1 MVEFEESE
9 GDTDEPLEVDLA
21 TLGRRNLNELPDHL
35 ALHVLDNNFPE
46 CTIWREGRE
55 LVIQVEEHIYT
66 KYWEHK
72 FHGRV
77 FADAM
82 VRAVLR
88 LGGEGHPVGNPQ
100 IDSDDDVHIFVRWQ
114 LTLPADL
121 GSEAVIEAIGASFDL
136 VWRRA
141 NSILENSDSVLILGK
156 DSGIALE
163 RLKKIASILE
173 QRGYYTYIIRE
184 QPDRLGESLIQK
196 VLRHALSSKF
206 IVVENSEP
214 SGHLYELP
222 HVAKL
227 AECVTII
234 LQEEGTGATWMF
246 EDAFFKHRNL
256 KRFSYR
262 ADSLERVLVEATVW
276 AEKFFSDF
284 GEFQAENLPWL
295 QKGTRP

>member
-1 MVEFEESE
+1 MYSCSGSKCKKLLASLGGREVAQALDDPALIVALAKFRQPMPQLLHVLKRAHPQELLFQRA
-9 GDTDEPLEVDLA
+9 DEPLHAAIAFRLA
-21 TLGRRNLNELPDHL
+21 HEGRRR
-35 ALHVLDNNFPE
+35 LHAQ
-46 CTIWREGRE
+46 EG
-55 LVIQVEEHIYT
+55 
-66 KYWEHK
+66 
-72 FHGRV
+72 
-77 FADAM
+77 D
-82 VRAVLR
+82 LR
-88 LGGEGHPVGNPQ
+88 L
-100 IDSDDDVHIFVRWQ
+100 
-114 LTLPADL
+114 
-121 GSEAVIEAIGASFDL
+121 ASFDL

-262 ADSLERVLVEATVW
+262 ADNLETVLVETTDW
-276 AEKFFSDF
+276 AEKFFRDF

-295 QKGTRP
+295 KKGTQT